1 MKYAPLPV
9 AVTLALV
16 LSACVPSLNPLYT
29 EHDLVFDPALVGH
42 WAENDNAQD
51 TWTFEKSGDQDYKAI
66 YQEKGK
72 TGEFDVHLVKLGERL
87 FLDFYP
93 QDDGIKEMDRN
104 DFYRFHFLPVHTF
117 ARVSLSGS
125 TVDMAFLDPDWL
137 KKLLDREPKAIRHE
151 RRGED
156 GIILTAS
163 TKDLQTFLLKHADE
177 AFGDKPTVLKR
188 VRPAGS
194 ETVVPK

>member
-16 LSACVPSLNPLYT
+16 LSACVPSLNPLYN
-29 EHDLVFDPALVGH
+29 EQDLVFDPALVGR

-51 TWTFEKSGDQDYKAI
+51 TWTFEKSGDKGYQAI
-66 YQEKGK
+66 YQEKGQ
-72 TGEFDVHLVKLGERL
+72 TGEFDVHLVKLGEQL

-93 QDDGIKEMDRN
+93 QDGGIKEMDRN

-125 TVDMAFLDPDWL
+125 AVEMAFLDPDWL

-156 GIILTAS
+156 GIVLTAS
-163 TKDLQTFLLKHADE
+163 TKDLQTFLLKYAGE
-177 AFGDKPTVLKR
+177 AFADKPTVLKR
-188 VRPAGS
+188 VRPADS
-194 ETVVPK
+194 KTVVPR

>member
-1 MKYAPLPV
+1 MKYTPLPV

-29 EHDLVFDPALVGH
+29 ERDLVFDSALVGV
-42 WAENDNAQD
+42 WAENDDAQE
-51 TWTFEKSGDQDYKAI
+51 TWAFEKTGDQGYKAI
-66 YQEKGK
+66 YREKDK
-72 TGEFDVHLVKLGERL
+72 PGEFDVHLVKLGDRL

-93 QDDGIKEMDRN
+93 QDAGIKEMDRN

-117 ARVSLSGS
+117 ARVLLNGS
-125 TVDMAFLDPDWL
+125 TLEMAFLDPDWL

-163 TKDLQTFLLKHADE
+163 TKELQTFVLKYADE
-177 AFGDKPTVLKR
+177 AFGDKPMVLKR